1 MTRTVEE
8 TLLVRQQSALSM
20 MSQNDD
26 GQTRDLQAVQD
37 GGLGQ
42 GVHVKRE
49 FYTGH
54 VYDIAV
60 L

>member
-1 MTRTVEE
+1 
-8 TLLVRQQSALSM
+8 M

-26 GQTRDLQAVQD
+26 GQTRDLQAVQY